1 MCVLC
6 GGHKPLPTRRLLL
19 WPLRW
24 APLQGNHLHSPQ
36 TGRYA
41 RAALRG
47 SPGQSERGHT
57 KLKVE
62 NPAVCS
68 PDAGM
73 RADPLL
79 CSASLAL
86 RFSRALEAP
95 ERLGAWMDLDLPLL
109 AQPVG
114 WPWEALREHVL
125 GHYPNVCLGETPVM
139 SDPPE
144 ANTHPQLLFQVGAP
158 GHTGSRVPARS
169 TSVCGEGGRGQA
181 SHQNSPLGVP
191 TSQLCRHGACG
202 VVLSIAVTALV
213 PDTSPR
219 SPRPTRNHIS
229 NHI

>member
-1 MCVLC
+1 MALCLSVCVLCGGSVCVCVLC

-169 TSVCGEGGRGQA
+169 TSVCGEGGRGQGFPPKFA
-181 SHQNSPLGVP
+181 SR
-191 TSQLCRHGACG
+191 CAD
-202 VVLSIAVTALV
+202 LSAL
-213 PDTSPR
+213 
-219 SPRPTRNHIS
+219 PTRSLWGCTLHRCNCPRT
-229 NHI
+229 